1 VRFVLCDDHRLF
13 VEPFASALALRG
25 HEVTVTTSPAEAIR
39 AVDER
44 EPDVC
49 VMDLRFPDGESFEA
63 IAELRRAHPS
73 CPVAVLTGSE
83 GVDDL
88 AEAAAAGAA
97 GFLRKGQPVSTLF
110 DALERIATGG
120 DLVMVPR
127 PRSAATSKDTARSR
141 QLIGHL
147 TAREREV
154 LQHLVDA
161 QDTLAIARAL
171 GVAPSTART
180 HLQNV
185 LLKLG
190 VHTRLQAVAVAVE
203 AGIGAEP

>member
-13 VEPFASALALRG
+13 VEPFGTALGLRG
-25 HEVTVTTSPAEAIR
+25 HDVAVTTHPAEAMR
-39 AVDER
+39 AVGER
-44 EPDVC
+44 KPDAC
-49 VMDLRFPDGESFEA
+49 VMDLRFPDDDGIAA
-63 IAELRRAHPS
+63 ITELRRTHPS

-83 GVDDL
+83 GADDL
-88 AEAAAAGAA
+88 AAAAAAGAS
-97 GFLRKGQPVSTLF
+97 GFLRKGQPVSTLLE
-110 DALERIATGG
+110 ALERIAAGRE
-120 DLVMVPR
+120 LVMERPPRWAPVP
-127 PRSAATSKDTARSR
+127 KDVAGSR
-141 QLIGHL
+141 RLVVPL

-154 LQHLVDA
+154 LEHLVDA

-203 AGIGAEP
+203 AGIGAER

>member
-25 HEVTVTTSPAEAIR
+25 HEVTVTTNPAEAIR
-39 AVDER
+39 AVGER

-49 VMDLRFPDGESFEA
+49 VMDLRFPGGESFDA
-63 IAELRRAHPS
+63 IAELRRTHPS

-83 GVDDL
+83 GADDP
-88 AEAAAAGAA
+88 AAAAAAGAA

-110 DALERIATGG
+110 EALERIATGR
-120 DLVMVPR
+120 DLVIVPE

-161 QDTLAIARAL
+161 QDTLAIARAM